1 MTCSIALGG
10 QMRICGSQFLAAFAT
25 AALGAAPHTSALA
38 QASPA
43 AELPDGY
50 MRAEPVKTGL
60 APRMQVDERGTT
72 AHVFDVYFSAG
83 DEILSGLTDLAIEQ
97 RITSGYITGLG
108 GLSTAMLAWG
118 DPAVGAFKK
127 IPIDDKCELVS
138 LVGHISMRD
147 GVPFVHLHAVVGF
160 ADGSTK
166 AGHVMEAR
174 VAPLAEISVVATS
187 VDEPTSRRAN

>member
-1 MTCSIALGG
+1 MRTGSGLFLGVAIAA
-10 QMRICGSQFLAAFAT
+10 SAV
-25 AALGAAPHTSALA
+25 APVSSASA
-38 QASPA
+38 QASAQA
-43 AELPDGY
+43 ALPDGY
-50 MRAEPVKTGL
+50 MRAEPVKPGL

-72 AHVFDVYFSAG
+72 SHVFEVYLSAG
-83 DEILSGLTDLAIEQ
+83 DEIVSGLTDLAIEQ

-118 DPAVGAFKK
+118 DPAVGAFKR

-138 LVGHISMRD
+138 LTGHISMRD

-174 VAPLAEISVVATS
+174 VAPLAEISVVATGI
-187 VDEPTSRRAN
+187 DERDK